1 MSSTTITTPTAGSKW
16 RPLSRLARPSL
27 SASATYASLLSLFP
41 PILFNNHKQYS
52 KRYLEQL
59 LPNATVIP
67 AVNQIENHPSLPQQE
82 IVDFCNEKG
91 IHVMAYS
98 PLGSTG
104 SPLMA
109 AEPVVKISE
118 KKGVSAGTVLLSYH
132 GMSIHSGPPRPSHPC
147 LLLTHNTVN
156 RGSTVLAK
164 SVTPSRIKA
173 NLEIVALDDEDMK
186 LLDDYSDNLTKKGEL
201 KRYVYPPFGIDF
213 GFPDKS

>member
-1 MSSTTITTPTAGSKW
+1 MNLKQETFRWLISSIQATTTSSLLCPTASEMSSTTTTTSMGGNKW
-16 RPLSRLARPSL
+16 RLLLHPARPSL
-27 SASATYASLLSLFP
+27 LASATYVFSSLRFTLIQQFVC
-41 PILFNNHKQYS
+41 NHEQKQYS

-82 IVDFCNEKG
+82 IVDFCKENG

-104 SPLMA
+104 SPLMT

-132 GMSIHSGPPRPSHPC
+132 GMFIC
-147 LLLTHNTVN
+147 LFILTCPYF
-156 RGSTVLAK
+156 A
-164 SVTPSRIKA
+164 
-173 NLEIVALDDEDMK
+173 
-186 LLDDYSDNLTKKGEL
+186 
-201 KRYVYPPFGIDF
+201 
-213 GFPDKS
+213 

>member
-1 MSSTTITTPTAGSKW
+1 M
-16 RPLSRLARPSL
+16 RPARPSL
-27 SASATYASLLSLFP
+27 LVSATYVFFLFSLF
-41 PILFNNHKQYS
+41 FNNSFVTVQNQKQYS

-82 IVDFCNEKG
+82 IVDFCKDNG

-104 SPLMA
+104 SPLMT

-132 GMSIHSGPPRPSHPC
+132 GMFH
-147 LLLTHNTVN
+147 LLVLFTF
-156 RGSTVLAK
+156 ST
-164 SVTPSRIKA
+164 
-173 NLEIVALDDEDMK
+173 
-186 LLDDYSDNLTKKGEL
+186 
-201 KRYVYPPFGIDF
+201 FC
-213 GFPDKS
+213 

>member
-1 MSSTTITTPTAGSKW
+1 M
-16 RPLSRLARPSL
+16 
-27 SASATYASLLSLFP
+27 
-41 PILFNNHKQYS
+41 
-52 KRYLEQL
+52 
-59 LPNATVIP
+59 IP

-82 IVDFCNEKG
+82 IVDFCKENG

-104 SPLMA
+104 SPLMT

-132 GMSIHSGPPRPSHPC
+132 GMSICWLIHYSYVST
-147 LLLTHNTVN
+147 LLTLDIVN

-164 SVTPSRIKA
+164 SVTPARIKA

-186 LLDDYSDNLTKKGEL
+186 LLNDYSDDLTKKGEL